1 MKDKE
6 NRTPLHFAA
15 GFNHEEI
22 ARMLIAEGAQLEV
35 GVTHTHTHIHTR
47 THTHMNR

>member
-1 MKDKE
+1 MTLCVPQDVNMKDKE

-35 GVTHTHTHIHTR
+35 GV
-47 THTHMNR
+47 